1 MRKWNEIKNEPIT
14 WCGYAKLCVWCSLI
28 ACIVGAI
35 EIAII
40 WGYYY
45 ADEISE
51 KIKGL
56 IERVKKKFEFRGV
69 W

>member
-1 MRKWNEIKNEPIT
+1 MRKWKEIKNEPIT
-14 WCGYAKLCVWCSLI
+14 WGGYAKLCVWCSLI
-28 ACIVGAI
+28 ACIVG
-35 EIAII
+35 
-40 WGYYY
+40 